1 VEKEFKSYNTCSIIN
16 LDNRGMDM
24 NFLVLGGAGAI
35 GSVIVRDLLSNSKV
49 EQVVI
54 GEIDR
59 DRAVRLIQSIN
70 DGRLSF
76 KYIDVRR
83 VDTLTEEMK
92 KYDVTINSTWFEH
105 NLEVTK
111 AAIKARAKLIDLGG
125 LYYMTL
131 KQLELDGEARE
142 AGASILIGCGEDPG
156 ISNVMAKYTSD
167 KLDEVNSILIR
178 DGDRDLKPLDK
189 PVFKFSVKTMMDEW
203 TKNAIIF
210 RDGRYEEVP
219 PLSGI
224 EEFEF
229 PQPVGRIKVAFS
241 LHSELATIPSY
252 IKKGLRYVDFKINYD
267 FNMVETLKKL
277 GFFSDRKITINNSEI
292 STKDFTI
299 HILRNCMLDPF
310 TDEIDDAACILT
322 KTIGRKDERDI
333 TYTMYALSTS
343 RKELK
348 ASASSYLTG
357 VPASIAAQMMAREEI
372 RFNGVKP
379 PEACIPAEK
388 FLQNLKNKGIVIGER
403 IEIIW

>member
-1 VEKEFKSYNTCSIIN
+1 VEKEFKPYNTCSNID
-16 LDNRGMDM
+16 LDSRGMDM

-35 GSVIVRDLLSNSKV
+35 GSVIVRDLLLDSKV
-49 EQVVI
+49 EKVVI

-76 KYIDVRR
+76 KHIDVRR
-83 VDTLTEEMK
+83 VDILTEEMK

-111 AAIKARAKLIDLGG
+111 AAIKAKAKLIDLGG

-156 ISNVMAKYTSD
+156 ISNVMVKYTSD
-167 KLDEVNSILIR
+167 KLDEVDSILIR
-178 DGDRDLKPLDK
+178 DGDRDLKPPDK
-189 PVFKFSVKTMMDEW
+189 PVFKFSVRTMVDEW

-229 PQPVGRIKVAFS
+229 PQPIGRIKVAFS
-241 LHSELATIPSY
+241 LHSELATIPIY
-252 IKKGLRYVDFKINYD
+252 VNKGLRYVDFKINYD

-277 GFFSDRKITINNSEI
+277 GFLADKKITINNSEI
-292 STKDFTI
+292 SVRDFTM
-299 HILRNCMLDPF
+299 HVLRNCMFDPS

-322 KTIGRKDERDI
+322 RTVGRKDERNI
-333 TYTMYALSTS
+333 TYTMYALSAS
-343 RKELK
+343 RKDLK

-357 VPASIAAQMMAREEI
+357 VPASIAAQMMVREEI

-379 PEACIPAEK
+379 PEACIPSER
-388 FLQNLKNKGIVIGER
+388 FLQNLKNKDIVIGEE
-403 IEIIW
+403 IERTW